1 MTQKF
6 QCRML
11 HEDVDAGYCK
21 TCKFMPTCYEYKTN
35 VGETPVS
42 EEIQAP
48 ATEVTIKPKRKRRT
62 PAQMAAARA
71 AEEKAKESTTKAADK
86 KYKEILVAA
95 PDLVAPI
102 EAGFAEVQEET
113 AKPVALV
120 LVEEP
125 VGAGSFVDC
134 SGASVADLVCYKAE
148 GRKVITTLQWY
159 VM

>member
-71 AEEKAKESTTKAADK
+71 AETTVVQIPVSNAEA
-86 KYKEILVAA
+86 LAT
-95 PDLVAPI
+95 I
-102 EAGFAEVQEET
+102 EAGFAEIKEEA